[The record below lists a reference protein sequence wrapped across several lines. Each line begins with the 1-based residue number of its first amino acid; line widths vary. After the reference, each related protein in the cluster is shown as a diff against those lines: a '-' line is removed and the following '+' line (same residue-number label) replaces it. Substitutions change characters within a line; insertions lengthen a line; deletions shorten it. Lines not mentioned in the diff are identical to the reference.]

1 MQIINLAEI
10 LNSII
15 IIIIYSTNKHIN
27 TLMFCNTNLDNLD
40 LKKKLETRLI

>member
-10 LNSII
+10 LNSI

-40 LKKKLETRLI
+40 LKKI